1 MIRWPHSPQNAR
13 GLANDRCAGS
23 AGGDVYPLPVPHG
36 RHIFVDMKRS
46 LIALL
51 LPAVA
56 ACVEEATITPFPQQ
70 VIPTTITTSDTDL
83 QPGETATLTISI
95 TNTLEEQVQMTFPT
109 SCQAVVFIR
118 NDNGRVTTPP
128 NGQYLCAAV
137 PSSLILA
144 PGETKTFTREWGGG
158 VDFGAAG
165 TSERVPAGSYYASG
179 ELRSDGYLAIAF
191 PILIVV
197 H

>member
-1 MIRWPHSPQNAR
+1 MHV
-13 GLANDRCAGS
+13 LASDRCAGK
-23 AGGDVYPLPVPHG
+23 ADGDGDPLPVAYWPHSIVG
-36 RHIFVDMKRS
+36 MKRS

-51 LPAVA
+51 LPAIF
-56 ACVEEATITPFPQQ
+56 ACVEKAPITPFPRQ
-70 VIPTTITTSDTDL
+70 VIPTTITASDTDL

-95 TNTLEEQVQMTFPT
+95 TNTLEEEVRLTFPT
-109 SCQAVVFIR
+109 SCQAIVFIR
-118 NDNGRVTTPP
+118 NENGRITTPP
-128 NGQYLCAAV
+128 NGQYFCAAV
-137 PSSLILA
+137 PSSLTLA
-144 PGETKTFTREWGGG
+144 PGETKTFTRDWGGG

-165 TSERVPAGSYYASG
+165 TSERLPPGSYFASG